1 MSGMSGTS
9 GTSHMNRTGLSTE
22 ELQRIAEAMA
32 AQPERYEHLIQHD
45 QTHRTYALLHEDD
58 AVSVWLLCWS
68 EDHDT
73 GFHDHDTSAAAITV
87 ICGRVREDRMRL
99 GGEPASRLMRAGE
112 TVTVPPSAIHRVLH
126 AGSGPAVTIHAYSPP
141 LVRTGA
147 YELGPGGELL
157 RIAQDGNEELRG
169 ELAAV

>member
-1 MSGMSGTS
+1 MTL
-9 GTSHMNRTGLSTE
+9 THEQLE
-22 ELQRIAEAMA
+22 DVAQRA
-32 AQPERYEHLIQHD
+32 ASEPSRWQHLIHHD
-45 QTHRTYALLHEDD
+45 RTERTYALLHEDGD
-58 AVSVWLLCWS
+58 VSVWLLCWS

-87 ICGRVREDRMRL
+87 ISGNVREDRMRL
-99 GGEPASRLMRAGE
+99 GGAPVSRLVAAGE

-126 AGSGPAVTIHAYSPP
+126 AGDGPAVTIHAYSPP

-147 YELGPGGELL
+147 YELGPDGELL
-157 RIAQDGNEELRG
+157 RVAMDGHEELRG

>member
-1 MSGMSGTS
+1 
-9 GTSHMNRTGLSTE
+9 MNLTPE
-22 ELQRIAEAMA
+22 QLQEIAERTA
-32 AQPERYEHLIQHD
+32 AEPERWQDLIHHD
-45 QTHRTYALLHEDD
+45 DTHRTYALLHEDSD
-58 AVSVWLLCWS
+58 VSVWLLCWS
-68 EDHDT
+68 HDHDT

-87 ICGRVREDRMRL
+87 LSGHVREDRMRL
-99 GGEPASRLMRAGE
+99 GGDPTSRLVSAGE

-126 AGSGPAVTIHAYSPP
+126 AGIGPAVTIHAYSPP

-157 RIAQDGNEELRG
+157 RVAQDGNEELRR